1 MAKFRSISKQVRF
14 EMKQIHTV
22 TILCFIVLAL
32 LASGCASKKLAP
44 ARPEAIYSTPQPV
57 TAYAAPGS
65 IWRGEND
72 KSMIYADKKARY
84 VDDIVTIIITE
95 VAQGGNKASTS
106 TGRDA
111 STSASI
117 DALLGIENAILGSNA
132 TMGGQIAIGG
142 SHANKLKGTGDTS
155 RNTSLVA
162 RISARV
168 IRVLDNGN
176 LLIEGRRQVTVN
188 AEDQFL
194 IISGIIR
201 PQDITTENTVASQ
214 YIADARIVYTGEGVI
229 NDKMRPGW
237 MTRVVDWV
245 WPF

>member
-1 MAKFRSISKQVRF
+1 MKKHCAFMTLSAVAVTLIAGGCAMQKIQQVRP
-14 EMKQIHTV
+14 ETV
-22 TILCFIVLAL
+22 YSQPQPA
-32 LASGCASKKLAP
+32 AP
-44 ARPEAIYSTPQPV
+44 AT
-57 TAYAAPGS
+57 APGA

-72 KSMIYADKKARY
+72 KSMIYSDKKARY
-84 VDDIVTIIITE
+84 VDDIVTIIVSEAAT
-95 VAQGGNKASTS
+95 GGNKASTS

-117 DALLGIENAILGSNA
+117 DALLGIENSIISSNA
-132 TMGGQIAIGG
+132 NMGGQIAVGG
-142 SHANKLKGTGDTS
+142 THANSLKGTGDTS
-155 RNTSLVA
+155 RNTTLVA

-168 IRVLDNGN
+168 IRVMDNGN

-188 AEDQFL
+188 AEDQYL

-237 MTRVVDWV
+237 LTRVVDWV